1 MMESRTDPTP
11 RRDARKP
18 PIEAAACPPLAL
30 LDGDLGPRV
39 EVEVDVDGRVERR
52 NALAAGEVEAAIL
65 RTGET
70 VERAGEVVPIVA
82 KVNRR
87 PGSPL
92 VASLDRSRRD
102 AAAVYALAVEIV
114 AAGGTGAGGGFVEE
128 RVEGGRGASEGRQ
141 LKAVAWAE
149 RLRRLDAAIGGD
161 SVRLTVK
168 GDAIEVRSL
177 IQAVAVGGL
186 SLPRVLA
193 GLGLKRSAPRE
204 IAMRRAVLAALGR
217 MAAVLA
223 DAAGERS
230 EKAVDN

>member
-1 MMESRTDPTP
+1 MTESRTSALCPKD
-11 RRDARKP
+11 RRGAEKP
-18 PIEAAACPPLAL
+18 PIEASACPPLAL
-30 LDGDLGPRV
+30 VDGDLGPRFEV
-39 EVEVDVDGRVERR
+39 EVEVDGRVERR

-92 VASLDRSRRD
+92 VASLDRPRRD

-128 RVEGGRGASEGRQ
+128 RIEGGRGASEGRQ
-141 LKAVAWAE
+141 WQAVAWAE
-149 RLRRLDAAIGGD
+149 RLRLLDAAIGGG

-168 GDAIEVRSL
+168 GDAIGVRSL

-204 IAMRRAVLAALGR
+204 IAMKKAVLAA
-217 MAAVLA
+217 
-223 DAAGERS
+223 
-230 EKAVDN
+230 